1 MNKNELLATYWSG
14 PEIFTNALILLHLAG
29 ALALGL
35 LVGYERAYHGRA
47 AGMRTYGLVCMAS
60 AALTILAG
68 YPDFWYG
75 GGNAGLLAPV
85 DPTRIIQGVVTGIG
99 FLGAGVI
106 MREGFN
112 ISGLTTA
119 ASIWAS
125 SAIGILVGV
134 GFYLAAMGLAFFSS
148 MIMIYLNRIESFLPA
163 RHAVAVRVVERFRE
177 ARMLVRQRGEQLHR
191 LFLHAGVL
199 GVLEGHVGEGTL
211 HRRQCQVRAGVD
223 QLARGRQGQR
233 VAGEGIGRVAVGVAR
248 ELVEHQQARQH
259 AAWAERIPFAQA
271 ARHRL
276 GDGGIKALADL
287 RVEGVVLAEPF
298 GTLLA
303 VAFVRRR
310 QEPEIEDI
318 LRLYVCCFHGCSGFG
333 ECRYLI

>member
-1 MNKNELLATYWSG
+1 MNKTELLSSYWSG
-14 PEIFTNALILLHLAG
+14 PEIFTNGLILLHLVG
-29 ALALGL
+29 ALMLGL

-75 GGNAGLLAPV
+75 GHGGVLAPV

-134 GFYLAAMGLAFFSS
+134 GFYLAAMGLAFFSA
-148 MIMIYLNRIESFLPA
+148 MIMIYLNRLESYLPA
-163 RHAVAVRVVERFRE
+163 RHAVAVRMRFKPDFMPREEGLRQAALERGYE
-177 ARMLVRQRGEQLHR
+177 I
-191 LFLHAGVL
+191 AGSSL
-199 GVLEGHVGEGTL
+199 TISS
-211 HRRQCQVRAGVD
+211 D
-223 QLARGRQGQR
+223 NGRQEWR
-233 VAGEGIGRVAVGVAR
+233 FV
-248 ELVEHQQARQH
+248 
-259 AAWAERIPFAQA
+259 
-271 ARHRL
+271 
-276 GDGGIKALADL
+276 ALAL
-287 RVEGVVLAEPF
+287 SRKTGAPLHELASELAAFEGVE
-298 GTLLA
+298 
-303 VAFVRRR
+303 AFQVSHARN
-310 QEPEIEDI
+310 
-318 LRLYVCCFHGCSGFG
+318 
-333 ECRYLI
+333 